1 VGIFLGW
8 IVQKRFLTLA
18 AFLLNLVAA
27 FTLPRLPQPFSYLF
41 VVAPALL
48 LTALIYEGFASMQ
61 VRIGRRVRL
70 AFALWMGF
78 SVLVLEMG
86 ILFSAS
92 NTTIL
97 YIAIAV
103 FAVLALSG
111 AMPVAFLSRRQVRN
125 EQRTSGGDPASP
137 AK

>member
-1 VGIFLGW
+1 VGIFVGW

-18 AFLLNLVAA
+18 AVILNVVAA

-48 LTALIYEGFASMQ
+48 LTAVIYEGFAWMQ
-61 VRIGRRVRL
+61 VRIGRQVRL

-78 SVLVLEMG
+78 SVLVLETG

-97 YIAIAV
+97 
-103 FAVLALSG
+103 
-111 AMPVAFLSRRQVRN
+111 
-125 EQRTSGGDPASP
+125 
-137 AK
+137 